1 MSEIELHDALLR
13 NSLQILRLSAG
24 EQAVMDE
31 VLRQLERDLK
41 ALLATR
47 SLSDASRQE
56 VQRLI
61 ADAGRVI
68 DGGYAVAGAQVD
80 TRALALVVAEQTA
93 DLIGEAFTADIL
105 RPTEATLASLT
116 RDVLI
121 EGAPTSAWWARQAED
136 TAFRFAAQVRQGVAN
151 GETTE
156 RIVGRIV
163 GRRPRGDEPGD
174 PGFMDTTRRNAR
186 ALVHSSVLNAASVA
200 RFETFRK
207 NPRLF
212 KGVRWL
218 ATLDM
223 NTCRQCGA
231 LDGQTW
237 DFDGKK
243 LPGTTIAFRLPL
255 AHWNCRCTI
264 TPALRREGGPD
275 RRASQFGQISG
286 DTSFDAFL
294 GRMTPEQ
301 VEQSLGTR
309 RAELYKAGKI
319 TIRDLVSG
327 TGRELTLDELRIRN
341 P

>member
-1 MSEIELHDALLR
+1 MSEIELNDALLHH
-13 NSLQILRLSAG
+13 SLQLLRLSAG
-24 EQAVMDE
+24 DQAAVDE
-31 VLRQLERDLK
+31 ILRDLERKLK
-41 ALLATR
+41 ALLASRT
-47 SLSDASRQE
+47 LSGAARREIES
-56 VQRLI
+56 LI
-61 ADAGRVI
+61 AEAGRAI
-68 DGGYAVAGAQVD
+68 DGGYAKAGVQVD
-80 TRALALVVAEQTA
+80 THALAVIVAEKTA
-93 DLIGEAFTADIL
+93 DLIGETFAADIL

-121 EGAPTSAWWARQAED
+121 DGSPTSAWWARQAED
-136 TAFRFAAQVRQGVAN
+136 TAFRFAAQVRQGVVN

-156 RIVGRIV
+156 RIVQRIV
-163 GRRPRGDEPGD
+163 GRKPRGDEPGD
-174 PGFMDTTRRNAR
+174 PGIMDTTRRNAR

-223 NTCRQCGA
+223 KTCRQCGA
-231 LDGQTW
+231 LDGQGW

-255 AHWNCRCTI
+255 AHWLCRCTL
-264 TPALRREGGPD
+264 TPALKRDGGPD

-294 GRMTPEQ
+294 GRMTPDQ

-309 RAELYKAGKI
+309 RAELYRAGKI

-327 TGRELTLDELRIRN
+327 TGRELTLDELRT
-341 P
+341 

>member
-1 MSEIELHDALLR
+1 MSAHELNDAILR
-13 NSLQILRLSAG
+13 HSLQLLRLSAG
-24 EQAVMDE
+24 EQAAVE
-31 VLRQLERDLK
+31 QILRDLERDLK
-41 ALLATR
+41 ALIESR
-47 SLSDASRQE
+47 SLSDAAKRE
-56 VQRLI
+56 VERLI
-61 ADAGRVI
+61 ADAGRII
-68 DGGYAVAGAQVD
+68 DGGYAKAGVQVD
-80 TRALALVVAEQTA
+80 THALAVIVAEQTA
-93 DLIGEAFTADIL
+93 DLIGETFTADIL
-105 RPTEATLASLT
+105 RPTAATLASLT

-121 EGAPTSAWWARQAED
+121 DGSPTSAWWARQAED
-136 TAFRFAAQVRQGVAN
+136 TAFRFAAQVRQGVVN

-163 GRRPRGDEPGD
+163 GRKPRGDEPGE
-174 PGFMDTTRRNAR
+174 PGFMEVSRRNAR
-186 ALVHSSVLNAASVA
+186 ALVHSSVLNAANVA

-223 NTCRQCGA
+223 LTCRQCGA
-231 LDGQTW
+231 LDGESW

-255 AHWNCRCTI
+255 AHWNCRC
-264 TPALRREGGPD
+264 AVSFVLKREGGPD
-275 RRASQFGQISG
+275 SRASQFGQISG

-294 GRMTPEQ
+294 GRLTPEQ

-309 RAELYKAGKI
+309 RAELYRAGKI

-327 TGRELTLDELRIRN
+327 TGRELRLDELRT
-341 P
+341 